1 MPIRQRLAVGIF
13 RTPLVEPT
21 AAMTLAGA
29 YQRFGSPNSP
39 SARAKNYPIGT
50 VAETRFSNRVMA
62 RLHLK
67 GLRTLFRWIKTVDLP
82 EGV

>member
-39 SARAKNYPIGT
+39 SARAKT
-50 VAETRFSNRVMA
+50 TRLALWPKLASA
-62 RLHLK
+62 
-67 GLRTLFRWIKTVDLP
+67 TA
-82 EGV
+82 